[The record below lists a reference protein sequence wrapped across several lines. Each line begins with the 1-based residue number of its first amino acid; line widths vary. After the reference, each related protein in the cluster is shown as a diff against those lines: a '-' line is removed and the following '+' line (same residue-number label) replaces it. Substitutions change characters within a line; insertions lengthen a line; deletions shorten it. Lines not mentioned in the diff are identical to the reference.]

1 MFFMLQV
8 ARVSVNRMFLPPFY
22 SGPTRNG
29 RKLQLCRSAE
39 QAAQGDHNMKHLSK
53 GTLTLIVLAGTAL
66 AGPPM
71 ICHTYSI
78 GNDTSLPWGADKNS
92 WNNPD
97 PKYDAENLATDTLK
111 LLDSGKPLLTRME
124 TLRRAAV
131 YSSKNTAAGL
141 KLANYLMARALASE
155 VKGQTNS
162 LALFD
167 AGYFVES
174 MKQISHISKSSAFS
188 DIDGYDWAK
197 RSLPGLQDKL
207 AAEYA
212 LGLMQAERSWPNEHI
227 RRAVNG
233 AQEGSLLAQNLVKH
247 YQNQSL
253 AEVKRILAVKSAS
266 R

>member
-1 MFFMLQV
+1 
-8 ARVSVNRMFLPPFY
+8 
-22 SGPTRNG
+22 
-29 RKLQLCRSAE
+29 
-39 QAAQGDHNMKHLSK
+39 MKNLSK
-53 GTLTLIVLAGTAL
+53 ATYTLIVLAGAAL
-66 AGPPM
+66 AGPPL

-92 WNNPD
+92 WSNTD
-97 PKYDAENLATDTLK
+97 PQYDVENLTADTLK

-131 YSSKNTAAGL
+131 YSGKNTASGL
-141 KLANYLMARALASE
+141 KLVNRLMARALESE

-174 MKQISHISKSSAFS
+174 MKQMSHISKSTAFS

-212 LGLMQAERSWPNEHI
+212 LGLMQAETSWPNEHI
-227 RRAVNG
+227 RRAVLG
-233 AQEGSLLAQNLVKH
+233 AQEGSLLAQNLLKH
-247 YQNQSL
+247 YRNQSL
-253 AEVKRILAVKSAS
+253 AEVKQMLAVKSAS

>member
-1 MFFMLQV
+1 
-8 ARVSVNRMFLPPFY
+8 
-22 SGPTRNG
+22 
-29 RKLQLCRSAE
+29 
-39 QAAQGDHNMKHLSK
+39 MKNLSK
-53 GTLTLIVLAGTAL
+53 ATLTLIVLAGAAL

-71 ICHTYSI
+71 ICHNFSI
-78 GNDTSLPWGADKNS
+78 GNDTSLPWGADTNS

-97 PKYDAENLATDTLK
+97 PKYDAENLAADTLK

-141 KLANYLMARALASE
+141 KLANHLMARALASE
-155 VKGQTNS
+155 VKGQNNS

-167 AGYFVES
+167 AGYFVQS
-174 MKQISHISKSSAFS
+174 MKQMSQVSQMSNAFS

-212 LGLMQAERSWPNEHI
+212 LGLMQASWPNEHI
-227 RRAVNG
+227 RRAVTG

-253 AEVKRILAVKSAS
+253 AAVKRILEVKSAS

>member
-1 MFFMLQV
+1 M
-8 ARVSVNRMFLPPFY
+8 
-22 SGPTRNG
+22 
-29 RKLQLCRSAE
+29 KQLAI
-39 QAAQGDHNMKHLSK
+39 ATIA
-53 GTLTLIVLAGTAL
+53 LTVLAGAAL
-66 AGPPM
+66 AGPPL
-71 ICHTYSI
+71 ICHPYAI
-78 GNDTSLPWGADKNS
+78 GNDTSLPWGADNNS

-97 PKYDAENLATDTLK
+97 PRYDAANLPVDTLK

-131 YSSKNTAAGL
+131 YSGKNTAAGL
-141 KLANYLMARALASE
+141 ELANRLMARALTSE
-155 VKGQTNS
+155 VKGQNNS

-167 AGYFVES
+167 AGYFIES
-174 MKQISHISKSSAFS
+174 MKQMSHISKSKAFS
-188 DIDGYDWAK
+188 GIDGYDWAK

-212 LGLMQAERSWPNEHI
+212 LGLMQAEASWPNEHI
-227 RRAVNG
+227 RRAANG

-253 AEVKRILAVKSAS
+253 AEIKQTLAVKSAS

>member
-1 MFFMLQV
+1 
-8 ARVSVNRMFLPPFY
+8 
-22 SGPTRNG
+22 
-29 RKLQLCRSAE
+29 
-39 QAAQGDHNMKHLSK
+39 MKNLSK
-53 GTLTLIVLAGTAL
+53 ATLTLIVLAGAAL

-71 ICHTYSI
+71 ICHNYSI

-97 PKYDAENLATDTLK
+97 PKYDAENLAADTLK

-141 KLANYLMARALASE
+141 KLANHLMARALASE
-155 VKGQTNS
+155 VKGQNNS

-167 AGYFVES
+167 AGYFVQS
-174 MKQISHISKSSAFS
+174 MKQMSQVSQMSNAFS

-212 LGLMQAERSWPNEHI
+212 LGLMQAETSWPNEHI
-227 RRAVNG
+227 RRAVTG

-253 AEVKRILAVKSAS
+253 AEVKRILAVKSAP

>member
-1 MFFMLQV
+1 MRHITN
-8 ARVSVNRMFLPPFY
+8 A
-22 SGPTRNG
+22 
-29 RKLQLCRSAE
+29 
-39 QAAQGDHNMKHLSK
+39 
-53 GTLTLIVLAGTAL
+53 TLTLIVLAGAAF
-66 AGPPM
+66 AGPPL

-78 GNDTSLPWGADKNS
+78 GNDSSLPWGTDKNS

-97 PKYDAENLATDTLK
+97 PRYDATNLAGDTLK
-111 LLDSGKPLLTRME
+111 LLDAGKPLLTRME

-141 KLANYLMARALASE
+141 ELANRLMARALASE
-155 VKGQTNS
+155 VKGQNS
-162 LALFD
+162 TALFD

-174 MKQISHISKSSAFS
+174 MKQMAHMSKSTVFS
-188 DIDGYDWAK
+188 GIDGYDWAK

-207 AAEYA
+207 TGEYA
-212 LGLMQAERSWPNEHI
+212 LGLMQAESSWPNEHM
-227 RRAVNG
+227 RRAVTG

-253 AEVKRILAVKSAS
+253 DAVKRSLAVKSAA

>member
-1 MFFMLQV
+1 M
-8 ARVSVNRMFLPPFY
+8 
-22 SGPTRNG
+22 
-29 RKLQLCRSAE
+29 KLLL
-39 QAAQGDHNMKHLSK
+39 KT
-53 GTLTLIVLAGTAL
+53 TLTLIVLAGVAL
-66 AGPPM
+66 GGPPL
-71 ICHTYSI
+71 ICHMYSI

-97 PKYDAENLATDTLK
+97 PKYNSDNLASDTLK

-131 YSSKNTAAGL
+131 YSSKNAAGGL
-141 KLANYLMARALASE
+141 ELANRLTARALASE
-155 VKGQTNS
+155 MKGQTDS

-174 MKQISHISKSSAFS
+174 MKQMSHISKSKAFS
-188 DIDGYDWAK
+188 GIDGYDWAR

-207 AAEYA
+207 TAEYA
-212 LGLMQAERSWPNEHI
+212 LGLIQSETSWPNEHI
-227 RRAVNG
+227 RRAVAG
-233 AQEGSLLAQNLVKH
+233 AQEGSLLAQNLLQH

-253 AEVKRILAVKSAS
+253 AELKRKLAVESAS

>member
-1 MFFMLQV
+1 
-8 ARVSVNRMFLPPFY
+8 
-22 SGPTRNG
+22 
-29 RKLQLCRSAE
+29 
-39 QAAQGDHNMKHLSK
+39 MKHITNA
-53 GTLTLIVLAGTAL
+53 TLTLIVLAGSAL

-78 GNDTSLPWGADKNS
+78 GNDSSLPWGADKNS
-92 WNNPD
+92 WNNPE
-97 PKYDAENLATDTLK
+97 PKYDATHLAIDTLK

-141 KLANYLMARALASE
+141 ELANRLMARALASE
-155 VKGQTNS
+155 VKGQNNS
-162 LALFD
+162 MALFD

-174 MKQISHISKSSAFS
+174 MKQMAHMSKSNVFS
-188 DIDGYDWAK
+188 GIDGYDWAK
-197 RSLPGLQDKL
+197 RSLPGLEDKL

-212 LGLMQAERSWPNEHI
+212 LGLMQAETSWPNEHI
-227 RRAVNG
+227 RRAVAG
-233 AQEGSLLAQNLVKH
+233 AQEGSLLAKNLVKH

-253 AEVKRILAVKSAS
+253 ATVKRTLAVKSAA

>member
-1 MFFMLQV
+1 
-8 ARVSVNRMFLPPFY
+8 
-22 SGPTRNG
+22 
-29 RKLQLCRSAE
+29 
-39 QAAQGDHNMKHLSK
+39 MKHLLK
-53 GTLTLIVLAGTAL
+53 ATLTLIVLAGSAL
-66 AGPPM
+66 AGPPL
-71 ICHTYSI
+71 ICHSHSI

-97 PKYDAENLATDTLK
+97 PKYNAENLTADTLK

-131 YSSKNTAAGL
+131 YSGKNTAAGL
-141 KLANYLMARALASE
+141 KLANRLIARALVSE
-155 VKGQTNS
+155 VTGQNNS

-174 MKQISHISKSSAFS
+174 MKQMSHISKSNAFS

-212 LGLMQAERSWPNEHI
+212 LGLMQAETSWPNEHI
-227 RRAVNG
+227 RRAVTG
-233 AQEGSLLAQNLVKH
+233 AQEGSLLAQNLLKH
-247 YQNQSL
+247 FQSQNL